1 MGVLDVLLNLMHRQ
15 PVRWKRWHPLSS
27 RERAEVRRVQR
38 LARTAP
44 LRRRFLPLSL
54 RSRSGRAVGGSII
67 RGVALRTLSLDEV
80 LTLRQLAIDRGYDGR
95 AWGRDPTYN
104 LNESAFFWLRGGLR
118 LAGGE
123 IVCDLL
129 VGQVDFKN
137 YEENGT
143 SSPCDINLKRHV
155 LHVHR
160 DDWRR
165 LRRASRKDK
174 IFAFL
179 TLEQSVPLD
188 LDELSND
195 LG

>member
-1 MGVLDVLLNLMHRQ
+1 M
-15 PVRWKRWHPLSS
+15 
-27 RERAEVRRVQR
+27 
-38 LARTAP
+38 
-44 LRRRFLPLSL
+44 
-54 RSRSGRAVGGSII
+54 
-67 RGVALRTLSLDEV
+67 
-80 LTLRQLAIDRGYDGR
+80 RQLAIDRGYDGR
-95 AWGRDPTYN
+95 AWGHNSTYD
-104 LNESAFFWLRGGLR
+104 LNESAFFWLRGGLQ
-118 LAGGE
+118 LASGE

-137 YEENGT
+137 YEMNGT
-143 SSPCDINLKRHV
+143 SSPRGISIKRHV

-160 DDWRR
+160 DDWRK

-188 LDELSND
+188 LDELTND